1 MSLVNSDGLA
11 ATIDTVNDVFFY
23 NREIQPAE
31 RLEVARSIASHQGL
45 PGSYADMFG
54 PMTRPLYV
62 FTGEAITSGAAC
74 SHILGE
80 ECCRALLKLDVSDET
95 VRQALSRATAGI
107 AVRVSDAEERYWQGG
122 PAQAYCCGKCSCA
135 FWRHLAVGG
144 IGRSEERLQAGMT
157 RLNALRSG
165 DGQWRSFP
173 WWYTLLVL
181 SELDLPVSLAELRYA
196 APLIER
202 KYKRISGA
210 EPFASR
216 RRALAERVLA
226 RA

>member
-1 MSLVNSDGLA
+1 MTNHRLGPKNESLLCLFFNPLCISEIVGGKMSLVNSDGLA

-80 ECCRALLKLDVSDET
+80 ECCRALLKL
-95 VRQALSRATAGI
+95 
-107 AVRVSDAEERYWQGG
+107 
-122 PAQAYCCGKCSCA
+122 
-135 FWRHLAVGG
+135 
-144 IGRSEERLQAGMT
+144 
-157 RLNALRSG
+157 
-165 DGQWRSFP
+165 
-173 WWYTLLVL
+173 
-181 SELDLPVSLAELRYA
+181 
-196 APLIER
+196 
-202 KYKRISGA
+202 
-210 EPFASR
+210 
-216 RRALAERVLA
+216 
-226 RA
+226 